1 MHRPI
6 VKVSYLNLFRF
17 KRMQSFSA
25 QLRGR
30 ESPQSDLVEIL
41 QNLLINIK
49 ALVRYYDFSQKELAI
64 SGRDNP

>member
-1 MHRPI
+1 
-6 VKVSYLNLFRF
+6 
-17 KRMQSFSA
+17 MQSFSA